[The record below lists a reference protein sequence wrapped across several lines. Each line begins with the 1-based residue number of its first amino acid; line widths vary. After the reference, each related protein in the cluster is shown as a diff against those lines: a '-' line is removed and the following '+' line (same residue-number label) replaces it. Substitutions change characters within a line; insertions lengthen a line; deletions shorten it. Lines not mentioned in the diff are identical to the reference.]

1 MSERCFV
8 RTVTEYEVTADIDS
22 ISLTAE
28 GEKQIITQ
36 EVIIMTNTPNP
47 EKIEREIR
55 KKYNFNNTGK
65 TVFIKCIIKLSTP
78 YKIKESDFFE
88 YAKAGEAVKQ
98 VVYMAQGGLENE

>member
-1 MSERCFV
+1 MTEKCFV

-28 GEKQIITQ
+28 GKKQIITQ
-36 EVIIMTNTPNP
+36 ELIIITNTDNP

-65 TVFIKCIIKLSTP
+65 TVFIKRIIKLSTP

-88 YAKAGEAVKQ
+88 YAKAGEVVKQ
-98 VVYMAQGGLENE
+98 VVYMADGGLENE